1 MRSVRTQRRP
11 RPMVKQKKRNGGVAA
26 LSMKSTT
33 VGAPR
38 PTGGLRLLFPY
49 ALIVLLV
56 LSFVWGRVH
65 VHQLATQIG
74 ELEQQ
79 RQQFI
84 DRNEKLQIQ
93 LERLSSYGRIS
104 QIAGASAGL
113 KQIRP
118 QLLIFE
124 K

>member
-1 MRSVRTQRRP
+1 MRGVRTQRRHGA
-11 RPMVKQKKRNGGVAA
+11 MVRQKKRGSAA
-26 LSMKSTT
+26 LSVKNK
-33 VGAPR
+33 VAGAPK
-38 PTGGLRLLFPY
+38 PAGGLRLLLPY
-49 ALIVLLV
+49 VLILVLV

-65 VHQLATQIG
+65 VHQLAMQIG
-74 ELEQQ
+74 KLEQQ

-84 DRNEKLQIQ
+84 DRNEKLRIQ

-104 QIAGASAGL
+104 QIAPARGL

-118 QLLIFE
+118 QLLIVE

>member
-1 MRSVRTQRRP
+1 MVR
-11 RPMVKQKKRNGGVAA
+11 QKKHGSGALPVKNKTAGAA
-26 LSMKSTT
+26 
-33 VGAPR
+33 R
-38 PTGGLRLLFPY
+38 PAGGLRLLLPY
-49 ALIVLLV
+49 ALLLVLV

-74 ELEQQ
+74 KLEQQ

-84 DRNEKLQIQ
+84 DRNEKLRVQ

-104 QIAGASAGL
+104 QIASSRAGL

-118 QLLIFE
+118 QLLIVE